1 MTGGEQLRAAITA
14 ASPSTDAGSRVRQD
28 AADEDDQY
36 PFIIFRRVGVE
47 RQRGLDG
54 TLFSMRETF
63 QVECWGQTRE
73 ESDALEQQAIE
84 ALQAAGL
91 YADGNEVDGLDPEV
105 KVRAAVFSIDVWTT
119 YPVV

>member
-1 MTGGEQLRAAITA
+1 MTGGEQLRAALTA
-14 ASPSTDAGSRVRQD
+14 ASPNTDAGSRVRQD

-36 PFIIFRRVGVE
+36 PFIIFRRVSVE

-54 TLFSMRETF
+54 TLLAMRETF

-73 ESDALEQQAIE
+73 ESDALEDQALE

-105 KVRAAVFSIDVWTT
+105 KVRAAVFNVDVWTT